1 MKKILFLT
9 AFILM
14 FSNIAFAENIGVVDL
29 QAVVNNSAQVK
40 QLKREYD
47 TKLEE
52 LNKIVANARMEVAKE
67 TDLQKIAAIE
77 EKYTKEFNTKKSAL
91 EREYNTKIGA
101 IESKIREQ
109 IKKKAQEKKYDYV
122 FAKSVVLYGGDDIT
136 SEVSASVKSQFY
148 SGGGVQPPITAVQV
162 CCAFDISL

>member
-1 MKKILFLT
+1 MKKILLLALLPF
-9 AFILM
+9 M
-14 FSNIAFAENIGVVDL
+14 FSNLAFAENIGVVDL

-52 LNKIVANARMEVAKE
+52 LNKIVANARIEVAKE

-77 EKYTKEFNTKKSAL
+77 EKYTKEFNAKKSAL
-91 EREYNTKIGA
+91 EREYNSKVGA

-136 SEVSASVKSQFY
+136 SEVSASVK
-148 SGGGVQPPITAVQV
+148 
-162 CCAFDISL
+162 

>member
-1 MKKILFLT
+1 MRKILFLT

-14 FSNIAFAENIGVVDL
+14 FSNMAFAEGIGVVDL
-29 QAVVNNSAQVK
+29 QAVVNNSQQVK

-77 EKYTKEFNTKKSAL
+77 EKYTKEFNAKKSAL
-91 EREYNTKIGA
+91 EHEYNAKVGA
-101 IESKIREQ
+101 IEAKIREQ

-136 SEVSASVKSQFY
+136 SEVSASVK
-148 SGGGVQPPITAVQV
+148 
-162 CCAFDISL
+162 

>member
-1 MKKILFLT
+1 MKKILLLT

-136 SEVSASVKSQFY
+136 SEVSASVK
-148 SGGGVQPPITAVQV
+148 
-162 CCAFDISL
+162 

>member
-1 MKKILFLT
+1 MKKMVCLSALL
-9 AFILM
+9 LM
-14 FSNIAFAENIGVVDL
+14 CSNLAFAENIGVVDL

-52 LNKIVANARMEVAKE
+52 LNKIVANARIAVAKE
-67 TDLQKIAAIE
+67 TDLQKITQIE

-91 EREYNTKIGA
+91 EREYNSKISAIETKI
-101 IESKIREQ
+101 KEQ

-136 SEVSASVKSQFY
+136 SEVSASVN
-148 SGGGVQPPITAVQV
+148 
-162 CCAFDISL
+162 

>member
-1 MKKILFLT
+1 MKRILVLS
-9 AFILM
+9 AVVLM
-14 FSNIAFAENIGVVDL
+14 FSNLAFAGEIGVVDL
-29 QAVVNNSAQVK
+29 QAVVNNSSQVK

-77 EKYTKEFNTKKSAL
+77 DKYTKEFNTKKSAL

-109 IKKKAQEKKYDYV
+109 IKKKAQEKKFDYV
-122 FAKSVVLYGGDDIT
+122 LAKSVVLYGGDDIT
-136 SEVSASVKSQFY
+136 SEVSAMVK
-148 SGGGVQPPITAVQV
+148 
-162 CCAFDISL
+162 

>member
-14 FSNIAFAENIGVVDL
+14 FSNMAFAEGIGVVDL
-29 QAVVNNSAQVK
+29 QAVVNNSQQVK

-77 EKYTKEFNTKKSAL
+77 EKYTKEFNAKKSAL
-91 EREYNTKIGA
+91 EHEYNAKVGA
-101 IESKIREQ
+101 IEAKIREQ

-136 SEVSASVKSQFY
+136 SEVSASVK
-148 SGGGVQPPITAVQV
+148 
-162 CCAFDISL
+162 

>member
-1 MKKILFLT
+1 MKRILVLS
-9 AFILM
+9 AVVLM
-14 FSNIAFAENIGVVDL
+14 FSNLAFAGEIGVVDL

-77 EKYTKEFNTKKSAL
+77 DKYTKEFNTKKSAL

-109 IKKKAQEKKYDYV
+109 IKKKAQEKKFDYV
-122 FAKSVVLYGGDDIT
+122 LAKSVVLYGGDDIT
-136 SEVSASVKSQFY
+136 SEVSAMVK
-148 SGGGVQPPITAVQV
+148 
-162 CCAFDISL
+162 

>member
-1 MKKILFLT
+1 MKKVLFLSV
-9 AFILM
+9 FVLM
-14 FSNIAFAENIGVVDL
+14 FSNVAFAEGIGVVDL
-29 QAVVNNSAQVK
+29 QSVVNNSAQVK

-47 TKLEE
+47 TKLGE

-77 EKYTKEFNTKKSAL
+77 EKYTKEFNTKKTAL
-91 EREYNTKIGA
+91 EHEYNTKISA
-101 IESKIREQ
+101 IENKIKEQ

-136 SEVSASVKSQFY
+136 SEISASVK
-148 SGGGVQPPITAVQV
+148 
-162 CCAFDISL
+162 

>member
-1 MKKILFLT
+1 MKDEVYMKNLLCLS
-9 AFILM
+9 ALLLM
-14 FSNIAFAENIGVVDL
+14 CSNIAFAGEIGVVDL

-52 LNKIVANARMEVAKE
+52 LNKIVANARIAVAKE
-67 TDLQKIAAIE
+67 TDLQKISQIE

-91 EREYNTKIGA
+91 EREYNSKISAIETKI
-101 IESKIREQ
+101 KEQ
-109 IKKKAQEKKYDYV
+109 VKKKAQEKKYDYV

-136 SEVSASVKSQFY
+136 SEVSAA
-148 SGGGVQPPITAVQV
+148 IN
-162 CCAFDISL
+162 

>member
-1 MKKILFLT
+1 MKKILVLT
-9 AFILM
+9 AVVFM

-67 TDLQKIAAIE
+67 TDLQKIATIE

-91 EREYNTKIGA
+91 EHEYNSKISA
-101 IESKIREQ
+101 IENKIREQ
-109 IKKKAQEKKYDYV
+109 IKKKAQEKKFDYV

-136 SEVSASVKSQFY
+136 SEVSAAVK
-148 SGGGVQPPITAVQV
+148 
-162 CCAFDISL
+162 